1 MIYLR
6 KMKIGVI
13 SKERK
18 SLKAEDWAERLVK
31 FEMLNFFFFFCPK
44 EIYTNIHKKKSLQM
58 ILYLSF
64 EYL

>member
-31 FEMLNFFFFFCPK
+31 FEMLNFFFCPK
-44 EIYTNIHKKKSLQM
+44 EIYTNIHKKKKSLQM